1 MSKTLLKQGLSLAFI
16 LAFLVGCASTAP
28 NEDQT
33 ETGMDDG
40 STDTG
45 SQVETGTA
53 SREGVDD
60 GEGGL
65 GGDDRGTDEPMEE
78 LDSIIYFD
86 FDKATLK
93 SEARSLLLAH
103 AERLKDNPTD
113 VRLEGHADER
123 GSREYNMAL
132 GERRANAVRDF
143 LVLQGVSRNDLEVI
157 SYGEERPLALG
168 SNERAW
174 AQNRRVEI
182 KY

>member
-1 MSKTLLKQGLSLAFI
+1 MSKTLLKQGLSLAFV
-16 LAFLVGCASTAP
+16 LAFLAGCASTAP
-28 NEDQT
+28 TED
-33 ETGMDDG
+33 EA
-40 STDTG
+40 DTG
-45 SQVETGTA
+45 VDDTAADTGVETGTA
-53 SREGVDD
+53 DRGGLDAGEDD
-60 GEGGL
+60 GMSA
-65 GGDDRGTDEPMEE
+65 DEPMKE
-78 LDSIIYFD
+78 LSTLVYFD

-93 SEARSLLLAH
+93 SDARSLLLAH

-132 GERRANAVRDF
+132 GERRAKAVRDF
-143 LVLQGVSRNDLEVI
+143 LVLQGVNRSDLEVI

-168 SNERAW
+168 SNENAW